1 LNNLIE
7 QDHRRIK
14 QRVRPMLGLKRFETA
29 AVTIRGIE
37 LAEKIKKQQ
46 FNLKLL
52 DGSPT
57 HGGGDGAGHGGVLD
71 LATPALGIQGTT
83 LCQRGAPIRKTL
95 RTKAEIITAG
105 AFPATARSMH
115 SLAQHHT
122 AHSSKAHQIVQ
133 VDDTLPGKKKGFVDA
148 LPPGQ
153 ELQADRA
160 RALNPDTI
168 HSDLDD
174 IVTRGLPPGQELQ
187 ADRARALNPD
197 AIHSDLDD
205 IVTRGLPPGL
215 ELNLD
220 RGKSLPPGWEAKV
233 GPGTIVPDTD
243 DTPATALRLLRSLTR
258 IALRCCPQPILS
270 RTTMT
275 KQTQGGIWLLFSV
288 QRCFSCGDSFLTP
301 RHNLCPTGHV
311 QSTPEH
317 QVRSRA
323 RPRREAWQKAVETTP
338 EGKFWQ
344 KEQGRPV
351 GSAPLMRLGITQKGE
366 RACQGAIGS
375 NH

>member
-1 LNNLIE
+1 MSTRSSHS
-7 QDHRRIK
+7 QDTSHK
-14 QRVRPMLGLKRFETA
+14 G
-29 AVTIRGIE
+29 G
-37 LAEKIKKQQ
+37 
-46 FNLKLL
+46 NH
-52 DGSPT
+52 
-57 HGGGDGAGHGGVLD
+57 HG
-71 LATPALGIQGTT
+71 
-83 LCQRGAPIRKTL
+83 
-95 RTKAEIITAG
+95 
-105 AFPATARSMH
+105 RSF
-115 SLAQHHT
+115 SS
-122 AHSSKAHQIVQ
+122 HSSLDALFGATSHGSLFEGTPDRE

-174 IVTRGLPPGQELQ
+174 IVTRGLPPGLELQ

-311 QSTPEH
+311 QSTSAK
-317 QVRSRA
+317 SR
-323 RPRREAWQKAVETTP
+323 
-338 EGKFWQ
+338 
-344 KEQGRPV
+344 
-351 GSAPLMRLGITQKGE
+351 PLTDLE
-366 RACQGAIGS
+366 PDQGAWPGRKLS
-375 NH
+375 NA